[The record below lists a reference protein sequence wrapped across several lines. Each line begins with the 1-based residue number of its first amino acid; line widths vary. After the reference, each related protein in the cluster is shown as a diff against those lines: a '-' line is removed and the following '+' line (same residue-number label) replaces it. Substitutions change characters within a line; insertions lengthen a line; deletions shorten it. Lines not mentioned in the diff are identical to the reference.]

1 MAKASFGVRGKNART
16 REAGRRQVNIIPARK
31 REHSRKPD
39 ETYDIIEACS
49 TGPYLELF
57 ARGTRKGWTAWGN
70 QAEDYEPT
78 WKTYANHSASE
89 RKSASRKKAGGPTL
103 FD

>member
-1 MAKASFGVRGKNART
+1 MFGVRGKNART
-16 REAGRRQVNIIPARK
+16 LKPGRTQVNIIPSRK

-70 QAEDYEPT
+70 QAEEYEPT

-89 RKSASRKKAGGPTL
+89 RKSTGRKKAGGPTL